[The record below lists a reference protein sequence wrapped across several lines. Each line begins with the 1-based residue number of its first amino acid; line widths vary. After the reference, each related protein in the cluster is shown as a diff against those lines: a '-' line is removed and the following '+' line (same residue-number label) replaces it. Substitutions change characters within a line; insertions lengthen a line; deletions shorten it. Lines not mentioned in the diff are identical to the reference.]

1 MNLKA
6 SKTVLVILV
15 IALTVLFLADNI
27 MYVKANEAL
36 LIQIVDQQN
45 IETAKVMKMFFEKQ
59 KELDGVK
66 SELNSLKTSL
76 LTTATPLAVKK

>member
-1 MNLKA
+1 
-6 SKTVLVILV
+6 
-15 IALTVLFLADNI
+15 